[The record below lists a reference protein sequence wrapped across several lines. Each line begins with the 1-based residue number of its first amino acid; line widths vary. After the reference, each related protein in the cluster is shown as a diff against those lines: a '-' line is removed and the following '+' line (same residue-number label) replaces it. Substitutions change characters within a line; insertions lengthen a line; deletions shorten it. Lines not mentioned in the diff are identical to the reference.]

1 MLAPHMEGTKLTLNN
16 HLGTLNLASTH
27 VTIIAKATSTNR
39 PKLGPI
45 EASGGAPH
53 HGWAGSSPFLVGELL

>member
-39 PKLGPI
+39 PKLGPRH
-45 EASGGAPH
+45 ASGGVHPNWAPMSPSL
-53 HGWAGSSPFLVGELL
+53 AGGLL